1 MMRATRKELGQEK
14 KSKLEGE
21 QEDERGVKKKKK
33 SKKDKV
39 STAATEPQRYTT
51 ESPVPDDLQNFNFS
65 RFRQ

>member
-1 MMRATRKELGQEK
+1 MMRAARKELRQEQ

-21 QEDERGVKKKKK
+21 QADERKKK

-39 STAATEPQRYTT
+39 STAATEVHH
-51 ESPVPDDLQNFNFS
+51 PVTRVPGDLQNFNFS

>member
-21 QEDERGVKKKKK
+21 QEDERGVKKK

>member
-1 MMRATRKELGQEK
+1 MMRAARKELRQEQ

-21 QEDERGVKKKKK
+21 QDERKKK

-39 STAATEPQRYTT
+39 STAATEVHH
-51 ESPVPDDLQNFNFS
+51 PVTRVPGDLQNFNFS